1 MQYPMRPRSPAVAS
15 MPDQSGSGVDPS
27 IPVNPLY
34 RLRLKELWAQFKKEG
49 PAFAMICGYL
59 VIEYVRPQA
68 IFPVLE
74 VIPWGLLVLVLGL
87 IFRLTEK
94 NTQFVKDGTN
104 WLMILFNLV
113 LLASCLNAQNS
124 SIAWANYQSVY
135 YWLIIYFLVTN
146 IVTNEARLLLFI
158 GVFLLASAKLSF
170 SLARVWAMRGFAF
183 TNWGLQGPGG
193 FLTNSGELS
202 IQMLVYAPLAL
213 FLALFFRSY
222 ISKWMYRFLLLM
234 PITAVMVVVG
244 ASSRGAQVAMAYQF
258 YPTLLKGR
266 LSLRN
271 LILAGLVGYVV
282 YLAIPDAQMARFTAA
297 GDDQT
302 SQQRL
307 LYWKRGIE
315 MIQSHPVLGVGLRNF
330 PSYFERNYP
339 QDMLY
344 AHAQLPHNIFIEV
357 GTDAGYLGLGVF
369 VALIIK
375 TMLLARRIN
384 RLASHPAMAGY
395 MFVPLAKGL
404 MAALW
409 GFLIAGQFVTVT
421 YYPFFWVNLAMM
433 VCLANVTAQ
442 TARAKGLSVD

>member
-1 MQYPMRPRSPAVAS
+1 
-15 MPDQSGSGVDPS
+15 
-27 IPVNPLY
+27 
-34 RLRLKELWAQFKKEG
+34 
-49 PAFAMICGYL
+49 
-59 VIEYVRPQA
+59 
-68 IFPVLE
+68 
-74 VIPWGLLVLVLGL
+74 
-87 IFRLTEK
+87 
-94 NTQFVKDGTN
+94 
-104 WLMILFNLV
+104 
-113 LLASCLNAQNS
+113 
-124 SIAWANYQSVY
+124 
-135 YWLIIYFLVTN
+135 
-146 IVTNEARLLLFI
+146 
-158 GVFLLASAKLSF
+158 
-170 SLARVWAMRGFAF
+170 
-183 TNWGLQGPGG
+183 
-193 FLTNSGELS
+193 
-202 IQMLVYAPLAL
+202 
-213 FLALFFRSY
+213 
-222 ISKWMYRFLLLM
+222 
-234 PITAVMVVVG
+234 
-244 ASSRGAQVAMAYQF
+244 MAYQF

-271 LILAGLVGYVV
+271 FILAGLVGYVV